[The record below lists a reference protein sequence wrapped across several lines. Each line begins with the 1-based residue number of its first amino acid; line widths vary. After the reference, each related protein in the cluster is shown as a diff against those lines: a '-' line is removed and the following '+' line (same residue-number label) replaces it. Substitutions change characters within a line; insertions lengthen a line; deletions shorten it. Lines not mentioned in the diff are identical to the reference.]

1 MSVLGLVGLGA
12 SLAAIAL
19 VAACS
24 SARQRE
30 GSQAVWPVGGPS
42 GTVTTSP
49 PAAPA
54 ARYVIVNTPT
64 GPIVVPREM
73 AGEIAQQHGGDER
86 DIYEPGAY
94 RGQRHSND
102 PIGR

>member
-1 MSVLGLVGLGA
+1 MRGRGLVGLEA

-19 VAACS
+19 VASCS
-24 SARQRE
+24 SARPRE
-30 GSQAVWPVGGPS
+30 GSQGVRPIGGPS
-42 GTVTTSP
+42 ETVTTSP
-49 PAAPA
+49 PATPA
-54 ARYVIVNTPT
+54 ASYLIVNTPT

-73 AGEIAQQHGGDER
+73 AGEIARQHGGDER